1 MHFSFRFSLRDY
13 CVTNTLDSFDDAKNY
28 IVGKILMKKKK
39 KKDSSPPPP
48 PQAPSSPLKKNPKGK
63 AAQEFQFHNHL
74 LTHGGVDLRKEKS
87 AKSTSSIHRA
97 VVPTS
102 PLISRRF
109 FDWPPNPSL
118 SKVDVV
124 SK

>member
-1 MHFSFRFSLRDY
+1 MKIYSLHLFLSL
-13 CVTNTLDSFDDAKNY
+13 TLSSHLITKNY
-28 IVGKILMKKKK
+28 IVGKIIMRKKKK
-39 KKDSSPPPP
+39 KKAAIPPPP
-48 PQAPSSPLKKNPKGK
+48 PPPSPKNPKGK
-63 AAQEFQFHNHL
+63 AANEFQFHNHL

-97 VVPTS
+97 VVPTT

-109 FDWPPNPSL
+109 YDWPPNPSL
-118 SKVDVV
+118 SKVDVY